1 MRTLVIEGGIPI
13 VFLLVL
19 TLATLASA
27 LSFAAR
33 PSRRG
38 ERSLRHAVYATLFA
52 TLVAIAL
59 DVGAT
64 LHHAGGQMTL
74 ERRVQM
80 VVVGLG
86 ESMAPA
92 IVGLG
97 ALAVVSLLRAVGHA
111 RLRQADED

>member
-1 MRTLVIEGGIPI
+1 M

-19 TLATLASA
+19 ALATLASSV
-27 LSFAAR
+27 SFAAW

-52 TLVAIAL
+52 TLVGIAL

-64 LHHAGGQMTL
+64 LHHAGGEMSL
-74 ERRVQM
+74 DRRLQM

-97 ALAVVSLLRAVGHA
+97 ALAVVSVLRAVGHA
-111 RLRQADED
+111 RLSRPDEE